1 MKKKEINLLSP
12 KEIKEN
18 LAFFE
23 SGYSRDAGR
32 HPLERYAS
40 FDYCSNYFQGFKDK
54 KELAQKD
61 NIQNS
66 CLHLGFYLASWGM
79 YRGSTFLLQKS
90 VKIFEPLIKYIASDE
105 CDVWGIDVDEY
116 TDENINKLITC
127 GERIVE
133 ELKIR
138 EKQKN
143 TDTLVTKIMLGVFGN
158 VPAFDS
164 YFRSGSKLGTFNKFS
179 LEEISSFYGKHSK
192 TISDK
197 ATKIKTFEY
206 HSGKASNR
214 SYTKAKII
222 DMIFFIEGYKNVKKS
237 EPKFISKTNI
247 QSSKIDIFKKS
258 QSKV

>member
-1 MKKKEINLLSP
+1 MKKKEINLLNQ

-23 SGYSRDAGR
+23 GGFFDARDAGR

-40 FDYCSNYFQGFKDK
+40 FDYCFNYFQEKHKNGEIKTIVADYK
-54 KELAQKD
+54 
-61 NIQNS
+61 NIQLS
-66 CLHLGFYLASWGM
+66 CLQLGFYLASWGM

-90 VKIFEPLIKYIASDE
+90 VKIFEPLIKYITSDE
-105 CDVWGIDVDEY
+105 CDVWGIDVDKY
-116 TDENINKLITC
+116 TDENINKLIIC

-164 YFRSGSKLGTFNKFS
+164 YFRNGSKLGAFNKYS
-179 LEEISSFYGKHSK
+179 LEEISRFYDKHSK

-197 ATKIKTFEY
+197 AIKIKTFEY

-222 DMIFFIEGYKNVKKS
+222 DMIFFIEGYKNDKNKQ
-237 EPKFISKTNI
+237 K
-247 QSSKIDIFKKS
+247 
-258 QSKV
+258 